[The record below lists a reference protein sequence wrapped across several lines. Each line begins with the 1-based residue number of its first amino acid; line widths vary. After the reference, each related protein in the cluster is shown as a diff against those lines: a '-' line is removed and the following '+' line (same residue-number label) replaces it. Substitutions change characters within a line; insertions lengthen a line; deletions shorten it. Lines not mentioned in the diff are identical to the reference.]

1 MCAMNDAIPATR
13 LTTASEL
20 VRVPAA
26 GTYMGP
32 VGPKGTELDGATCW
46 PAIWVGIPDG
56 CAGGGPGIS
65 LGDVLTDFSLPG
77 RNGARRRLQ
86 GGAANAKTR
95 DQERHVGEPGQNEAP
110 DQAVPGDESP
120 RGPRPDS
127 T

>member
-1 MCAMNDAIPATR
+1 MTAIRATVKPPNPGIGMCAMNDAIAATR

-26 GTYMGP
+26 GKYMGP
-32 VGPKGTELDGATCW
+32 AGPKGTELDGATCW

-56 CAGGGPGIS
+56 CAEGGPGIS

-77 RNGARRRLQ
+77 RNGAR
-86 GGAANAKTR
+86 
-95 DQERHVGEPGQNEAP
+95 PEA
-110 DQAVPGDESP
+110 V
-120 RGPRPDS
+120 RDS